1 MYSNLRVVGG
11 SNHLLLPT
19 NLLRLTGAVVRVEA
33 CSSAAVN
40 ALYPGDS
47 FLSALT
53 PPGKRELRARDKTA
67 ADRRLLLRL
76 LAARRRPPAS
86 LGPLRPPVQLRDG
99 ARARRVG
106 EI

>member
-47 FLSALT
+47 FLSA
-53 PPGKRELRARDKTA
+53 PPSPRQEREL
-67 ADRRLLLRL
+67 
-76 LAARRRPPAS
+76 
-86 LGPLRPPVQLRDG
+86 
-99 ARARRVG
+99 
-106 EI
+106 

>member
-1 MYSNLRVVGG
+1 MYSNLRVAGG

-47 FLSALT
+47 FLSALS
-53 PPGKRELRARDKTA
+53 PRQERALSLAISRFMPHA
-67 ADRRLLLRL
+67 SRR
-76 LAARRRPPAS
+76 APA
-86 LGPLRPPVQLRDG
+86 
-99 ARARRVG
+99 
-106 EI
+106 